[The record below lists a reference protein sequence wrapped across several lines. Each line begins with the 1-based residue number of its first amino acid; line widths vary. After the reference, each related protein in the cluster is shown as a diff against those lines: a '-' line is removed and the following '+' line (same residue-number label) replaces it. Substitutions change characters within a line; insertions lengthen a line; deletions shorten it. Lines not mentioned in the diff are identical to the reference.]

1 MSRGTFALPANE
13 VRELVRETIED
24 HIAWGEWQRLQET
37 ERLERESIR
46 SLRLDPILNSNGA
59 REAE

>member
-46 SLRLDPILNSNGA
+46 SLRLDPILNGNG
-59 REAE
+59 EAA